1 MQKTPKIFNKMKKHQ
16 CTGVTAKGRRCK
28 NMTKDFLCYAHTSSL
43 HVCDKYAYVYTHE
56 RSMGNKNEKWLNE
69 EWLDEQDKQM
79 CIPTLRIA
87 KYKWKRSHSLGG
99 FCSSDT
105 KYLRP
110 EMYELIKRAPNSY
123 CLISGAWQVEN
134 KRIGQKDLQQSQSK
148 RLMKTLPFGM
158 RKVPHI
164 GRA

>member
-1 MQKTPKIFNKMKKHQ
+1 MKKHQ

-99 FCSSDT
+99 FCSSD
-105 KYLRP
+105 
-110 EMYELIKRAPNSY
+110 
-123 CLISGAWQVEN
+123 